1 LWIEYGVQGHFFLY
15 SVVENLG
22 ALTQIYEAGGSK
34 RLMGKV
40 KVEVKV
46 KVQPRTGHEGPE
58 GE

>member
-1 LWIEYGVQGHFFLY
+1 LY